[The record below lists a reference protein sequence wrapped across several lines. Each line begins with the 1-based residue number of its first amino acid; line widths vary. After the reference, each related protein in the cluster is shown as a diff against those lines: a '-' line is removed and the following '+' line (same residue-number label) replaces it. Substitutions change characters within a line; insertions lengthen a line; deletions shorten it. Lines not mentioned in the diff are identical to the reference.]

1 MAQTSQC
8 NREGIKQQ
16 VKEAYGKVVYTY
28 TANLK
33 DANLKHSKSSVIK
46 FAIIILSA
54 VSTCGLLGII
64 LQWAP
69 IVLAAVTACITLANV
84 ILSSYSKAAN
94 LDGQELVHINTANR
108 LWKIREK
115 YLSLLTDYD
124 NLSDEAVVKLRDELT
139 EQTAEIYAVAPLTSS
154 KAFKLAQ
161 VALKENE
168 EQFFSQEE
176 LNKMLPEHLR
186 TTLLK

>member
-1 MAQTSQC
+1 MEQNSQKH
-8 NREGIKQQ
+8 REGIKQQ

-46 FAIIILSA
+46 VAIIILSA

-94 LDGQELVHINTANR
+94 LDGQELLHINTANR

-124 NLSDEAVVKLRDELT
+124 NLSDEEVSKLRDELT
-139 EQTAEIYAVAPLTSS
+139 DQTAEIYAVAPLTSS
-154 KAFKLAQ
+154 KAYKLAQ
-161 VALKENE
+161 DALKNNE

-176 LNKMLPEHLR
+176 LNKILPEHLR
-186 TTLLK
+186 TTLIK

>member
-1 MAQTSQC
+1 METNSL
-8 NREGIKQQ
+8 NRRENIKQQ

-28 TANLK
+28 TTHLK
-33 DANLKHSKSSVIK
+33 DANLLHSKSSRIK
-46 FAIIILSA
+46 IAIIVLSA
-54 VSTCGLLGII
+54 ISTCGLLGII

-69 IVLAAVTACITLANV
+69 IVLAVVTACITLANV

-94 LDGQELVHINTANR
+94 LDGQELLHINTANR

-115 YLSLLTDYD
+115 YLLLLTDYD
-124 NLSDEAVVKLRDELT
+124 ELSDEKVVELRDALT
-139 EQTAEIYAVAPLTSS
+139 EQTAEVYSVAPLTSTT
-154 KAFKLAQ
+154 AYKLAQ
-161 VALKENE
+161 AALKDNE

-186 TTLLK
+186 TTLIK

>member
-1 MAQTSQC
+1 MEQNSQK
-8 NREGIKQQ
+8 RRDGIKQQ
-16 VKEAYGKVVYTY
+16 DTDAYGKVVYTY

-33 DANLKHSKSSVIK
+33 DANLKHSKSSRIK
-46 FAIIILSA
+46 VAIIILSA

-94 LDGQELVHINTANR
+94 LDGQELLHINTANR

-124 NLSDEAVVKLRDELT
+124 ELSDEQVVKFRNELT
-139 EQTAEIYAVAPLTSS
+139 EQTAEIYAVAPITSP

-161 VALKENE
+161 AALKYNE

-176 LNKMLPEHLR
+176 LNQMLPEHLR
-186 TTLLK
+186 KTLIK

>member
-1 MAQTSQC
+1 MEQNSQKH
-8 NREGIKQQ
+8 RDGIKQQ

-28 TANLK
+28 TAHLK
-33 DANLKHSKSSVIK
+33 DANIKHSKSSKIK
-46 FAIIILSA
+46 IAIIVLSA

-69 IVLAAVTACITLANV
+69 IALAAATACITLANV

-94 LDGQELVHINTANR
+94 LDGQELLHINTANR
-108 LWKIREK
+108 LWKIREQ
-115 YLSLLTDYD
+115 YLSLLTDFD
-124 NLSDEAVVKLRDELT
+124 DLSDDQIVKLRDELT
-139 EQTAEIYAVAPLTSS
+139 GQTAEIYAVAPLTSS
-154 KAFKLAQ
+154 KAYQLAQ
-161 VALKENE
+161 EALKNNE

-186 TTLLK
+186 TILIK